1 MTRVCF
7 DASLVE
13 GGGDRVLGQK
23 RPTPKSASTSP
34 RFGQLVVSNAANAP
48 RAEGPAPLKVVEG
61 SGPSGWL
68 RGQDLNLRPSG
79 YEQPQ
84 GTSQPVTATDKPS
97 QSLQDEREDL
107 ADSPQALPTI
117 PKDFGPPVVRT
128 PMAAPIRIGALLT
141 VKQVAAKLGVS
152 AATVYGLCERRELH
166 HVRVA
171 NAIRVSPDALEAFL
185 RTMSAVPPKR
195 PRH

>member
-1 MTRVCF
+1 
-7 DASLVE
+7 
-13 GGGDRVLGQK
+13 
-23 RPTPKSASTSP
+23 
-34 RFGQLVVSNAANAP
+34 
-48 RAEGPAPLKVVEG
+48 
-61 SGPSGWL
+61 L

-97 QSLQDEREDL
+97 QSLQDGQEDPVHSL
-107 ADSPQALPTI
+107 QASPAL

-128 PMAAPIRIGALLT
+128 SMVDLSRIDALLT

-152 AATVYGLCERRELH
+152 AATVYGLCERRELR

-171 NAIRVSPDALEAFL
+171 NAIRISPEALDAFL
-185 RTMSAVPPKR
+185 RAVAAAR
-195 PRH
+195 PRRVRR